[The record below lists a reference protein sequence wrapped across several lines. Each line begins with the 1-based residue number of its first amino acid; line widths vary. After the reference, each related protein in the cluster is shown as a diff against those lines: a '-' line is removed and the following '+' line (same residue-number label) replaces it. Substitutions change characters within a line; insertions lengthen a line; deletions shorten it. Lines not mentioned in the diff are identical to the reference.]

1 MSEMRP
7 DSDSEKDRAAEE
19 VVKLLADFQTAL
31 SENKLRYPI
40 QEFEAFLRAAQQYI
54 EMTGND
60 RMVHKSVA
68 RSVNGLREY
77 LQLEQKAVPG
87 NVLFEADRLETLFF
101 AGYDPS
107 FEGDEPPG
115 L

>member
-1 MSEMRP
+1 M
-7 DSDSEKDRAAEE
+7 
-19 VVKLLADFQTAL
+19 LADFQIAL
-31 SENKLRYPI
+31 SENKRRYPM
-40 QEFEAFLRAAQQYI
+40 QQFEVFLCAARQYI

-68 RSVNGLREY
+68 QLVNGLREY
-77 LQLEQKAVPG
+77 LQLERKTVPG
-87 NVLFEADRLETLFF
+87 VVLFEADRLETQFF
-101 AGYDPS
+101 AGYDPG